1 MGKSEADLGVELA
14 EAKEELRG
22 NPGDDKA
29 KKRLAKAKDAVVKAR
44 QERRG
49 SGVSI
54 GGDAVVSNGKEG

>member
-22 NPGDDKA
+22 NPDDDKA
-29 KKRLAKAKDAVVKAR
+29 KARLRKASEAVVKAR

-54 GGDAVVSNGKEG
+54 GGDAVQGEG